1 MTRTTLTCAA
11 LVAMLGPACASGDET
26 PLQQPAQGGAGG
38 ASPLT
43 GGAPPACGGGQLAS
57 TGGVPSTGGLG
68 GSPSNTGG
76 IAGEDAGGLDPED
89 AGATGPGKPVCLKDS
104 SAIAMIG
111 DSFVT
116 WLSHT
121 FPADMNAASSLTIE
135 TFAVGGTSMGSGG
148 GGLIPPQFDT
158 ARAKLPNLTTIIM
171 NGGGYDIFQ
180 PDLVQFPQGTQCKN
194 LGFRAVD
201 VPDCQK
207 IVEKAVAAAKD
218 LFLKMAKSGVKD
230 VVYFFYPKVPTNT
243 IFGGNNPAGVIDY
256 ALPKMRAACEA
267 AYELSVE
274 EAADKPIRCHFVDL
288 VPVFSGHPE
297 FFAVA
302 DIHPSPAG
310 SKAMAQ
316 AIWSQMK
323 DECVGQPAS
332 SGCCAP

>member
-1 MTRTTLTCAA
+1 MNQFQSLHVIALLAA
-11 LVAMLGPACASGDET
+11 AASASCSSSDGSAN
-26 PLQQPAQGGAGG
+26 QQPGPCA
-38 ASPLT
+38 T
-43 GGAPPACGGGQLAS
+43 GGTGGSITATGGTTSTGGYES
-57 TGGVPSTGGLG
+57 TGGVPATGGLA
-68 GSPSNTGG
+68 TGG
-76 IAGEDAGGLDPED
+76 RRATGGTESSDAGDDD
-89 AGATGPGKPVCLKDS
+89 AGPEKAACLKDS

-121 FPADMNAASSLTIE
+121 FPADMNAVSSLTIE

-158 ARAKLPNLTTIIM
+158 ALAKLPHLTTIIM
-171 NGGGYDIFQ
+171 DGGAYDIFS
-180 PDLVQFPQGTQCKN
+180 PDLAQFPQGAQCRN
-194 LGFRAVD
+194 LGFRAID

-207 IVEKAVAAAKD
+207 IVDKAVAAAKD

-243 IFGGNNPAGVIDY
+243 IFGGNNPAGVLDY
-256 ALPKMRAACEA
+256 AMPKVRAACEA

-274 EAADKPIRCHFVDL
+274 AAADKPIRCHFVDL

-310 SKAMAQ
+310 SKAMAE
-316 AIWSQMK
+316 AVWTTMK
-323 DECVGQPAS
+323 AECVGQPAS